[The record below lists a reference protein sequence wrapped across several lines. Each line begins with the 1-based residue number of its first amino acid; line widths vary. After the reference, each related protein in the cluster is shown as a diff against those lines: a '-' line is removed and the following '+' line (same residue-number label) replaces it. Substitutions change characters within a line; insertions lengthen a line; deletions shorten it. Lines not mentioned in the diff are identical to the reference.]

1 MSKKCKYI
9 AAWQWIRTKMC
20 WQPTWH
26 FMTNLMLVCY
36 QALHITISTEILHK
50 PFIWPQFLVLSP
62 SPSPCLLSLK
72 EKVAVHP
79 LHNLGT
85 TERGPTTKGDSFL
98 PIDRKLSK
106 YQGRCPLY
114 MRHKKVEE
122 SWPQLP
128 TPLLFWRCRMVLG
141 GRWGSWW
148 RSPRGRCRRCP
159 PHAWCCPRPRCCSRC
174 RTGCPGKF
182 YQFCL
187 VQVNAI
193 FIVWWRL
200 ILFGRLDNCANGS
213 IPRLTIADTVQ
224 AVARNVCDGV
234 LGSVIN

>member
-9 AAWQWIRTKMC
+9 AAWQWIRTKMW

-26 FMTNLMLVCY
+26 FRTNLMLVCY

-62 SPSPCLLSLK
+62 SPSLCLLSLK

-79 LHNLGT
+79 LHNIST
-85 TERGPTTKGDSFL
+85 TERGPITKCDSFL

-106 YQGRCPLY
+106 YHGRCPSY

-128 TPLLFWRCRMVLG
+128 TPLLFWRCRTVLWGKMGVLAAPLQEVAAGGVHLLHDAVRVLG
-141 GRWGSWW
+141 RVVDVGLVVRESFTNFVWSW
-148 RSPRGRCRRCP
+148 
-159 PHAWCCPRPRCCSRC
+159 
-174 RTGCPGKF
+174 
-182 YQFCL
+182 
-187 VQVNAI
+187 
-193 FIVWWRL
+193 
-200 ILFGRLDNCANGS
+200 
-213 IPRLTIADTVQ
+213 
-224 AVARNVCDGV
+224 
-234 LGSVIN
+234 